1 MSFFE
6 LLESSPKIFGI
17 IGLILTLFTLVS
29 FFINLSYKFRLTGAS
44 IFAFLLSI
52 SSWAFLQSYSK
63 NIKVDGA
70 VYVPIVY
77 DNGSDLIIAKAN
89 IDFPLEAVEPSLE
102 QISKNL
108 KRGSRSGKNVI
119 IRIRG
124 LEKISEDISKPII
137 LGEIEKSFINSTD

>member
-52 SSWAFLQSYSK
+52 SSWAFLQSYSE

-102 QISKNL
+102 QISRNL

-137 LGEIEKSFINSTD
+137 LGEVEKSFINSTD